1 MPAAFLLDAF
11 VVLAVPV
18 AVEVADEEDVV
29 VPAAGFDKQHLV
41 APVGAKAVGNRT
53 TGRP

>member
-18 AVEVADEEDVV
+18 AAPVAVAAEVADEEAVV
-29 VPAAGFDKQHLV
+29 GRSSPSSN
-41 APVGAKAVGNRT
+41 NRV
-53 TGRP
+53 